1 MCSFTSAWSRDCCFI
16 CWQASSPRAGVVLSR
31 ARCAPASGQALSA
44 RFSTGSFC
52 PLGCSLRRCPA
63 CKRLSA
69 TRRGMAWSSIL
80 ARRCAGPS
88 IKLFPTSLRI
98 ILSPHLNSRATGAL
112 SSWHLSAWLAQWAL
126 LSWADSWASGVR
138 RGGHNSRSLPW
149 KLSIAKRYDILP
161 TTRKNCPSQKDA
173 EIESTEGRKRFLT
186 IQEPLPGGA
195 DPQEAAPIETL
206 PLSEL
211 AETLGQELYLKS
223 GQVARTITLLDEG
236 NTIPFIA
243 RYRKEITGS
252 LDEVQIQ
259 TIADRA
265 AALRA
270 LFERKSDVRR
280 LIEAQGKLTPE
291 LSSAILAAT
300 TLQEVE
306 DLYLPYRPKRKTRAS
321 VAREKG
327 LAPLADLILQQPEM
341 SGDLESI
348 LEEQARPF
356 LNAELG
362 VDTSL
367 EAYAGARDIAAEV
380 IAEDANVRG
389 GVRATF
395 FKQATLSAKAVDPE
409 KIAEK
414 DPKGVYQL
422 YYEFN
427 ENITKLV
434 PHRVLA
440 LNRGEREDVLRV
452 NVTLPYEQAQP
463 EIERYYPVRATSPF
477 ARHLKEAMEDGY
489 KRLLAPAMEREVRV
503 ELTRQAEEH
512 AITIFAA
519 NLRNLLLQPPLRGRK
534 VLGID
539 PGYRTGCKLAIVDEM
554 GKYLESDTMYLHQAE
569 RALQT
574 LRGLITKYNIDV
586 IAIGNGTA
594 SRETEQLVAG
604 LIREI
609 EAETGQQGKI
619 GYVIVNEAGA
629 SVYSASE
636 AARQEFPTLDAT
648 QRGTISIARRLQD
661 PLAELVKIDPKAVG
675 VGLYQHDVDQKELA
689 NALERV
695 VVSCV
700 NFAGVEVNSASA
712 ALLKHVS
719 GINTRIAN
727 ALVKYREEHGP
738 FRSREELRSVP
749 GLGPATFVQAAG
761 FLKIASGS
769 EPLDNTFIHPESYG
783 AARALLEMLPA
794 GDNGRAKPAERIA
807 QFRQLIRLRNSLGRS
822 QRQRTTST
830 HDGDEEAAWSEIAK
844 KIGVG
849 LPTLNDILENLE
861 KPGLDPRD
869 TLPAPILRHDVL
881 KMEDLQTGM
890 ILQGTVRNVVDFGAF
905 VDIGVKQDGLVHVS
919 EMADRF
925 VKDPLSVVAVGQVV
939 QVRVLKVDVQRG
951 RVQLSMRGLP

>member
-1 MCSFTSAWSRDCCFI
+1 MTTQD
-16 CWQASSPRAGVVLSR
+16 
-31 ARCAPASGQALSA
+31 
-44 RFSTGSFC
+44 
-52 PLGCSLRRCPA
+52 SL
-63 CKRLSA
+63 
-69 TRRGMAWSSIL
+69 TE
-80 ARRCAGPS
+80 
-88 IKLFPTSLRI
+88 
-98 ILSPHLNSRATGAL
+98 GA
-112 SSWHLSAWLAQWAL
+112 A
-126 LSWADSWASGVR
+126 
-138 RGGHNSRSLPW
+138 
-149 KLSIAKRYDILP
+149 
-161 TTRKNCPSQKDA
+161 
-173 EIESTEGRKRFLT
+173 STE
-186 IQEPLPGGA
+186 A
-195 DPQEAAPIETL
+195 VSIETL

-211 AETLGQELYLKS
+211 AATLGRELGLQS
-223 GQVARTITLLDEG
+223 GQIARTIGLLDEG

-243 RYRKEITGS
+243 RYRKEVTGS

-270 LFERKSDVRR
+270 LFERKSDVCR
-280 LIEAQGKLTPE
+280 LIDAQGKLTPE
-291 LSSAILAAT
+291 LESAILAST
-300 TLQEVE
+300 ILQEVE

-327 LAPLADLILQQPEM
+327 LAPLADLILQQLEM
-341 SGDLESI
+341 VGEQEAL

-356 LNAELG
+356 LNAEKG

-380 IAEDANVRG
+380 IAEDATVRG
-389 GVRATF
+389 NVRATF
-395 FKQATLSAKAVDPE
+395 FKQATLTAKAVDPE
-409 KIAEK
+409 KVAQK
-414 DPKGVYQL
+414 DPKGVYSL
-422 YYEFN
+422 YYEFS
-427 ENITKLV
+427 EPLTRLV

-452 NVTLPYEQAQP
+452 GATLAYEQVQP
-463 EIERYYPVRATSPF
+463 EIKQTYPVRATSPF
-477 ARHLKEAMEDGY
+477 ARHLEEAMEDGY
-489 KRLLAPAMEREVRV
+489 KRLLAPAMEREARV

-539 PGYRTGCKLAIVDEM
+539 PGYRTGCKLTIVDET
-554 GKYLESDTMYLHQAE
+554 GKYIESDTMYLHQSE
-569 RALQT
+569 RAPHI
-574 LRGLITKYNIDV
+574 LRGLIQKHQIEV

-594 SRETEQLVAG
+594 SRETEQLVAD

-609 EAETGQQGKI
+609 EAETGRKGQI

-636 AARQEFPTLDAT
+636 VARQEFPDLDAT

-700 NFAGVEVNSASA
+700 NFAGVELNAASA

-719 GINTRIAN
+719 GINSRVAN
-727 ALVKYREEHGP
+727 AIVKYREEKGP
-738 FRSREELRSVP
+738 FKTRKELHKVT

-761 FLKIASGS
+761 FLKIANGQ
-769 EPLDNTFIHPESYG
+769 EPLDNTFIHPESY
-783 AARALLEMLPA
+783 AATRALLELLP
-794 GDNGRAKPAERIA
+794 GGEEQGAKPAERIA
-807 QFRQLIRLRNSLGRS
+807 QYRQFTRLQSSLGRNRKS
-822 QRQRTTST
+822 NGNEGKDAT
-830 HDGDEEAAWSEIAK
+830 WSDMAK

-869 TLPAPILRHDVL
+869 ALPAPILSHDVL
-881 KMEDLQTGM
+881 KMEDLQPGM
-890 ILQGTVRNVVDFGAF
+890 VLQGTVRNVVDFGAF
-905 VDIGVKQDGLVHVS
+905 VDIGVKHDGLVHVS
-919 EMADRF
+919 EMAERF
-925 VKDPLSVVAVGQVV
+925 VRDPLTVVAVGQVV
-939 QVRVLKVDVQRG
+939 RVRVMEVDKQRE
-951 RVQLSMRGLP
+951 RVKLSMRGVK

>member
-1 MCSFTSAWSRDCCFI
+1 LTTQDHI
-16 CWQASSPRAGVVLSR
+16 VD
-31 ARCAPASGQALSA
+31 
-44 RFSTGSFC
+44 
-52 PLGCSLRRCPA
+52 
-63 CKRLSA
+63 
-69 TRRGMAWSSIL
+69 
-80 ARRCAGPS
+80 
-88 IKLFPTSLRI
+88 
-98 ILSPHLNSRATGAL
+98 GAL
-112 SSWHLSAWLAQWAL
+112 K
-126 LSWADSWASGVR
+126 
-138 RGGHNSRSLPW
+138 P
-149 KLSIAKRYDILP
+149 
-161 TTRKNCPSQKDA
+161 
-173 EIESTEGRKRFLT
+173 
-186 IQEPLPGGA
+186 
-195 DPQEAAPIETL
+195 EAAPTESL

-211 AETLGQELYLKS
+211 ARTLSQELGLANKQIVS
-223 GQVARTITLLDEG
+223 TVALLDEG

-243 RYRKEITGS
+243 RYRKELTGS

-265 AALRA
+265 SALRA

-280 LIEAQGKLTPE
+280 LIEGQGKLTPE
-291 LSSAILAAT
+291 LDSAILAAT

-341 SGDLESI
+341 LGDVESL
-348 LEEQARPF
+348 LEEHARPF
-356 LNAELG
+356 LDAEKG

-389 GVRATF
+389 SVRATF
-395 FKQATLSAKAVDPE
+395 FKQATLTVKTVDPE
-409 KIAEK
+409 KLAEK

-440 LNRGEREDVLRV
+440 LNRGEHEDVLSV
-452 NVTLPYEQAQP
+452 GVSLPYEQAQR
-463 EIERYYPVRATSPF
+463 EITQHYRVRATSPF
-477 ARHLKEAMEDGY
+477 AQHLEEAMEDGY
-489 KRLLAPAMEREVRV
+489 KRLLAPAMEREMRA
-503 ELTRQAEEH
+503 ELTRRAEEH
-512 AITIFAA
+512 AITVFAA

-539 PGYRTGCKLAIVDEM
+539 PGYRTGCKLTIVDET
-554 GKYLESDTMYLHQAE
+554 GKYIESDTIYLYQSDRASQSLRSLIARHQ
-569 RALQT
+569 
-574 LRGLITKYNIDV
+574 IDV
-586 IAIGNGTA
+586 ISIGNGTA

-604 LIREI
+604 LIRQI
-609 EAETGQQGKI
+609 EEETGEEGRI

-700 NFAGVEVNSASA
+700 NFAGVELNAASA

-719 GINTRIAN
+719 GINSRVAN
-727 ALVKYREEHGP
+727 AIVKYREEKGA
-738 FRSREELRSVP
+738 FKARDELLKVS

-761 FLKIASGS
+761 FLKIAGGV
-769 EPLDNTFIHPESYG
+769 EPLDNTFIHPESYT
-783 AARALLEMLPA
+783 AARALLESLP
-794 GDNGRAKPAERIA
+794 GGNKQGTKPAERIA
-807 QFRQLIRLRNSLGRS
+807 QYRQFIKLQSSLGRT
-822 QRQRTTST
+822 RRNNK
-830 HDGDEEAAWSEIAK
+830 GEGEEAVWTDLAK

-869 TLPAPILRHDVL
+869 ALPAPILRHDVL
-881 KMEDLQTGM
+881 KMEDLQPGM
-890 ILQGTVRNVVDFGAF
+890 VLQGTVRNVVDFGAF
-905 VDIGVKQDGLVHVS
+905 VDIGVKHDGLVHVS
-919 EMADRF
+919 EMAERF
-925 VKDPLSVVAVGQVV
+925 VRDPLTVVAVGQVV
-939 QVRVLKVDVQRG
+939 QVRVMEVDRQRE
-951 RVQLSMRGLP
+951 RVKLSMRGVN

>member
-1 MCSFTSAWSRDCCFI
+1 MTTQDHFI
-16 CWQASSPRAGVVLSR
+16 IEDDAASQQKT
-31 ARCAPASGQALSA
+31 APS
-44 RFSTGSFC
+44 
-52 PLGCSLRRCPA
+52 
-63 CKRLSA
+63 
-69 TRRGMAWSSIL
+69 
-80 ARRCAGPS
+80 
-88 IKLFPTSLRI
+88 
-98 ILSPHLNSRATGAL
+98 
-112 SSWHLSAWLAQWAL
+112 
-126 LSWADSWASGVR
+126 
-138 RGGHNSRSLPW
+138 
-149 KLSIAKRYDILP
+149 
-161 TTRKNCPSQKDA
+161 
-173 EIESTEGRKRFLT
+173 
-186 IQEPLPGGA
+186 
-195 DPQEAAPIETL
+195 ETL

-211 AETLGQELYLKS
+211 ATTLSQELKLNN
-223 GQVARTITLLDEG
+223 GQITRTVTLLDEG

-243 RYRKEITGS
+243 RYRKEVTGS

-259 TIADRA
+259 AIADRS

-280 LIEAQGKLTPE
+280 LIDTQGKLTPE
-291 LSSAILAAT
+291 LDSAILAAT

-327 LAPLADLILQQPEM
+327 LAPLADLLLQQPEL
-341 SGDLESI
+341 SGDWASV

-356 LNAELG
+356 LDAEKG

-389 GVRATF
+389 SLRTIF
-395 FKQATLSAKAVDPE
+395 FKQAALTAKAIDPE

-427 ENITKLV
+427 ENVMKLV

-452 NVTLPYEQAQP
+452 GVALPYEQAQP
-463 EIERYYPVRATSPF
+463 EITRYYPVKQTSPF
-477 ARHLKEAMEDGY
+477 AQHLQDALEDGY
-489 KRLLAPAMEREVRV
+489 KRLLAPAMEREARV

-512 AITIFAA
+512 AINVFAA

-534 VLGID
+534 VLGVD
-539 PGYRTGCKLAIVDEM
+539 PGYRTGCKLTIVDET
-554 GKYLESDTMYLHQAE
+554 GKYIESDTMYLHQSE
-569 RALQT
+569 RAPQI
-574 LRGLITKYNIDV
+574 LRGLIEKYQIDV
-586 IAIGNGTA
+586 ISIGNGTA

-609 EAETGQQGKI
+609 ESEKGQKGKI

-700 NFAGVEVNSASA
+700 NFAGVELNAASA

-719 GINTRIAN
+719 GINSRVAN
-727 ALVKYREEHGP
+727 AIVKYREEHGP
-738 FRSREELRSVP
+738 FKAREELLKVS

-761 FLKIASGS
+761 FLKVAGGS
-769 EPLDNTFIHPESYG
+769 EPLDNTFIHPESYT
-783 AARALLEMLPA
+783 ATRALLELLP
-794 GDNGRAKPAERIA
+794 GGETKGTRPAERVA
-807 QFRQLIRLRNSLGRS
+807 QYRQFIKLQSSLGRS
-822 QRQRTTST
+822 NRKSNK
-830 HDGDEEAAWSEIAK
+830 GESEGAVWADMAK

-869 TLPAPILRHDVL
+869 ALPAPILRHDVL
-881 KMEDLQTGM
+881 KMEDLQPGM
-890 ILQGTVRNVVDFGAF
+890 VLQGTVRNVVDFGAF
-905 VDIGVKQDGLVHVS
+905 VDIGVKHDGLVHVS
-919 EMADRF
+919 EMAERF
-925 VKDPLSVVAVGQVV
+925 VRDPLTIVAVGQVV
-939 QVRVLKVDVQRG
+939 QVRVMEVDKQRE
-951 RVQLSMRGLP
+951 RVKLSMRGVK